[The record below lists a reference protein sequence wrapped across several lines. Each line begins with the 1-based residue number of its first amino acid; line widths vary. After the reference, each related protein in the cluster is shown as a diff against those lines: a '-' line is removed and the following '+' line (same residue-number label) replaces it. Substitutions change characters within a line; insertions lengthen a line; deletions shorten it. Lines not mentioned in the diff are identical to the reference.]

1 MRDCDFEII
10 SNKNIKLE
18 SYNQFYVFDS
28 DRNVHN
34 IIVVKS
40 YETAQVNRTRLML
53 FYYYLC

>member
-34 IIVVKS
+34 NCSKIIRNCTS
-40 YETAQVNRTRLML
+40 
-53 FYYYLC
+53 